1 MMFITKISL
10 GIIIII
16 IIIITTTIKLRR
28 IIRDTEM
35 CGFKVTC

>member
-16 IIIITTTIKLRR
+16 IIITIKLCR